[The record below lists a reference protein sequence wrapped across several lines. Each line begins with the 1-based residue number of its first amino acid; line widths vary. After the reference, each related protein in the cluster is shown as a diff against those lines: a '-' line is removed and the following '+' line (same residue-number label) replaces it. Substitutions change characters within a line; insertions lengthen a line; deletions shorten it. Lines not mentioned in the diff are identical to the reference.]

1 MDCLGY
7 CELLWFFL
15 DRFGSFRIILS
26 FKYNSSGPILE
37 SEGMRAI
44 FQKKGKFVK
53 LWAKMY
59 KNRKYF
65 EKGQVIACDI
75 AIN

>member
-15 DRFGSFRIILS
+15 DRFGSFRIILT

-37 SEGMRAI
+37 SKGMRVI
-44 FQKKGKFVK
+44 FQKKGK
-53 LWAKMY
+53 
-59 KNRKYF
+59 
-65 EKGQVIACDI
+65 KGQICETLGRNVQKSKIF
-75 AIN
+75 